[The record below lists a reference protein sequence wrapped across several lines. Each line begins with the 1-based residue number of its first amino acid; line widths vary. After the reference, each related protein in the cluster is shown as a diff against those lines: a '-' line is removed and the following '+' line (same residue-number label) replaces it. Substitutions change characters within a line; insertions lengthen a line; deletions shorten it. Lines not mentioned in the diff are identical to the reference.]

1 MLQIWTSHRGV
12 GSSVQRLNAL
22 KHVAILGRQV
32 SIKPAH
38 HCTVRK
44 HMVKVFTEWATSITE
59 IAIFDPSSMVDMALA
74 NKRSL
79 MVLTCL

>member
-32 SIKPAH
+32 GIKPAQ
-38 HCTVRK
+38 HCTGRK

-59 IAIFDPSSMVDMALA
+59 IAIFDPWSMVAMALA
-74 NKRSL
+74 YKRSL